1 MGDSCTDKYLKI
13 LGFFASASTIHVSGK
28 VESCLERHETL
39 IFVITRAWSSLF
51 VQGFRRK
58 FAPGYH
64 SLELSRRLMCARL
77 AAQSVFYSCSV
88 ELFLDLLPEAEMG
101 EGSILE
107 VSREQK
113 CSVIHSVAIRI
124 GRSCLDHGIHSE
136 NSSPECFWHEMLK
149 SAVRFDADSLHFVEN
164 VAPFQ
169 SVAMR
174 QTPFISLLQ
183 SAFDACMGNISDE
196 SIPRLLR
203 RWLETLKS
211 SGVNLL
217 LYGRKEYRL
226 CQANNSLLHQ
236 RFIAWTS
243 RKQLHRVRLAGIVYG
258 DLPQHWS
265 MIWVDEPDGFAGDF
279 WNLVEPQDRAC
290 QPPSSTV
297 PGEWKDELDEDYEVF
312 DNEYDD
318 DIWRWAEAYEERR
331 LVWTEYR
338 RHRDTTRAVD
348 ICHGHKIRAEN
359 IPKAKS
365 CITGNA
371 GSPQIASQP
380 GVLSVVAHSEPLKP
394 LDAELRR
401 KAKSFMKFWK
411 RQR

>member
-1 MGDSCTDKYLKI
+1 MGEKYADNYLQI
-13 LGFFASASTIHVSGK
+13 LRSFARENKTSGPGK
-28 VESCLERHETL
+28 VENCLETHETL
-39 IFVITRAWSSLF
+39 VFVITQSWSTVF
-51 VQGFRRK
+51 VQGFRRQ
-58 FAPGYH
+58 FAPRYH
-64 SLELSRRLMCARL
+64 SLELSQRLMCARL
-77 AAQSVFYSCSV
+77 AAQSVFYNCSV
-88 ELFLDLLPEAEMG
+88 ELFIDLLPEAEMA
-101 EGSILE
+101 EGTILE
-107 VSREQK
+107 LSREEK
-113 CSVIHSVAIRI
+113 CSIIHSVAFRI
-124 GRSCLDHGIHSE
+124 GRSSWDQVNRPEKASQESFWYGI
-136 NSSPECFWHEMLK
+136 LR
-149 SAVRFDADSLHFVEN
+149 SAVHMDICSLHFVEN
-164 VAPFQ
+164 VTPFQ
-169 SVAMR
+169 SVPMH

-183 SAFDACMGNISDE
+183 SASEACMGDVSDD
-196 SIPRLLR
+196 SIPRLLTS
-203 RWLETLKS
+203 WLQTLKS

-217 LYGRKEYRL
+217 LYGREEHRLYR
-226 CQANNSLLHQ
+226 ADNSLLRQ

-243 RKQLHRVRLAGIVYG
+243 HRQLHRIRLAGIVYG

-265 MIWVDEPDGFAGDF
+265 LIWVDEPDGFAGDF

-297 PGEWKDELDEDYEVF
+297 PGEWKDELDEDYEVS

-365 CITGNA
+365 GITGNA

-380 GVLSVVAHSEPLKP
+380 GVLSVVAHSEPTP
-394 LDAELRR
+394 LNAELRR
-401 KAKSFMKFWK
+401 KAKSFMEFWK